1 LEFSTTLATA
11 MTPTKIAVVGAG
23 WRSDFYLRLA
33 RLMPEQFELVGWVVR
48 NAQQRGKYQVPTY
61 FSVGDLLEH
70 EKPHYVVSAVSWA
83 SNPEILKDLVG
94 ARIPVLS
101 ETPPASDS
109 QALRKLWAGI
119 GSQDLVQV
127 AEQYM
132 RLPMHAARLA
142 VTQRGEIGD
151 ITSVQVSSTHGYHA
165 VSMMRTFLGA
175 DFGPAEIRATSFTAP
190 LIDPLA
196 RDAWSEDLTPKPAKT
211 VLATIDFQ
219 EGKSGLYDFTDNQW
233 HNQLRHRRIVI
244 RGGKGEIVDN
254 DLIRLVSP
262 KAITTSTFNRYQLGH
277 DLNLDGHDTEHI
289 SFDGKVIYQNPFLG
303 LRLMD
308 EEIAIATM
316 MVEMSDWVNGASAAP
331 YPLAQACQD
340 HLISLAIDESLE
352 KGIAITTGVE
362 AWS

>member
-1 LEFSTTLATA
+1 
-11 MTPTKIAVVGAG
+11 MMPTKIAVIGAG

-33 RLMPEQFELVGWVVR
+33 ILMPEQFEVVGWVVR
-48 NAQQRGKYQVPTY
+48 TAQQQRKYQVPTY
-61 FSVGDLLEH
+61 ASIIDLLTH
-70 EKPHYVVSAVSWA
+70 EKPQYVVSAVSWN
-83 SNPEILKDLVG
+83 SNPEILIQLVG
-94 ARIPVLS
+94 KGIPVFS
-101 ETPPASDS
+101 ETPPASDT
-109 QALRKLWAGI
+109 QALRKLWAAI
-119 GSQDLVQV
+119 GSKNLVQV

-132 RLPMHAARLA
+132 RLPMHSARLA
-142 VTQRGEIGD
+142 VAQRGEIGN

-165 VSMMRTFLGA
+165 VSMMRTFLNTG
-175 DFGPAEIRATSFTAP
+175 FGPAEIRATSFTAP

-196 RDAWSEDLTPKPAKT
+196 RDAWSDDLTPKPAKT

-244 RGGKGEIVDN
+244 RGSKGEIVDN
-254 DLIRLVSP
+254 DLIRLASP
-262 KAITTSTFNRYQLGH
+262 KAITRSTFNRYQLGH

-316 MVEMSDWVNGASAAP
+316 MVEMSDWVNGVAAPP